1 MFEEWTIKN
10 VKYKDGTIFI
20 KFMDANDAEYSL
32 KSEDPARPEFM
43 DALRHF
49 RDCFRSFE
57 SNPILDSPS
66 KMAIHTI
73 GFKYKDDQLNS
84 FAPTCTV
91 RSKNG
96 FEGELAIAAIAYP
109 TNNKDINASIFTIIQ
124 ESNQYIAGHRA
135 QMGLFDGE
143 EE

>member
-10 VKYKDGTIFI
+10 VKYKNGTIFI

-84 FAPTCTV
+84 FAPTC
-91 RSKNG
+91 
-96 FEGELAIAAIAYP
+96 IAL
-109 TNNKDINASIFTIIQ
+109 STITR
-124 ESNQYIAGHRA
+124 EANQYIAGHRA